1 MSPTSVKGGTACLT
15 TPGENDL
22 SPDSYGRTGRARSQS
37 LDSGAPLV
45 PPPLSS
51 ALLREELSSGICNC
65 NCGGSCGIET
75 VPSHE
80 SCLSQQVAGTKKCEK
95 EKHASCSPSST
106 CQQPLSSVPFVPFLP
121 GESITKPFLGTD
133 QTQNQPL
140 SRNLGV
146 SLVHVA
152 PPAATN
158 SRKMQRNHYHSR
170 KYE

>member
-1 MSPTSVKGGTACLT
+1 MSPTSVKGGTACLA

-22 SPDSYGRTGRARSQS
+22 SPDAYGRTSRARSQS

-65 NCGGSCGIET
+65 NCGGSCGIGT
-75 VPSHE
+75 VSSHDN
-80 SCLSQQVAGTKKCEK
+80 CLSQQVAGTKTCEK
-95 EKHASCSPSST
+95 EKYARCSPSST

-121 GESITKPFLGTD
+121 GESIAKPFLGTD
-133 QTQNQPL
+133 QTNNQAS
-140 SRNLGV
+140 SRNLGI
-146 SLVHVA
+146 SLLHVV
-152 PPAATN
+152 PATTN

>member
-1 MSPTSVKGGTACLT
+1 MSPTSVKGGTACLASL
-15 TPGENDL
+15 GENDL
-22 SPDSYGRTGRARSQS
+22 SPDAYGRTNRARSQS

-65 NCGGSCGIET
+65 NCGGSCGIRT
-75 VPSHE
+75 ISSHE
-80 SCLSQQVAGTKKCEK
+80 NCLSQPVAGTTACEK
-95 EKHASCSPSST
+95 EKHASSCSPSST
-106 CQQPLSSVPFVPFLP
+106 CQQPVSSVPFVPFLP
-121 GESITKPFLGTD
+121 GENIAKPFLGTD
-133 QTQNQPL
+133 QTNNQPS

-146 SLVHVA
+146 SLVHVV
-152 PPAATN
+152 PAATN